1 MFEYDPVLYSRI
13 LTGLTLGYHVI
24 FATIGVGIPLLIAL
38 AEWIGIKRN
47 DEHYRLLARRW
58 ARGFVITVAIG

>member
-13 LTGLTLGYHVI
+13 LTGITLAVHVI
-24 FATIGVGIPLLIAL
+24 FATIGVGVPLMIAL
-38 AEWIGIKRN
+38 AEWMGIKRK

-58 ARGFVITVAIG
+58 ARVLLLQWLLG